1 MPGELLEG
9 EFYRMNK
16 EEKVP
21 SFQSPYEKF
30 IAFGPESL
38 SDAELLAIIIR
49 TGTKYE
55 NSTELGHKVLQLNK
69 GRSKGISGLYHV
81 ALNDLMSIKGIGQV
95 KAVKIKCVTEFS
107 KRIAK
112 EQMEPGVCFL
122 SPDSVAQYYMERLRH
137 LETEQVFMV
146 MTDNKN
152 YFINEVLI
160 SKGTVNSSMVST
172 REIFLQALRFQAV
185 HILLLHNHPSGDPEP
200 SKQDIAITKTIKEAS
215 ELLQIPLVD
224 HIIIGDNSY
233 RSFKEIGLL

>member
-1 MPGELLEG
+1 
-9 EFYRMNK
+9 MNK
-16 EEKVP
+16 EDKLQ

-49 TGTKYE
+49 TGTKHE
-55 NSTELGHKVLQLNK
+55 NSTELGHKVLQLYK

-81 ALNDLMSIKGIGQV
+81 ALSELMSVSGIGLV

-107 KRIAK
+107 RRIAK
-112 EQMEPGVCFL
+112 EQMEPGICF
-122 SPDSVAQYYMERLRH
+122 STPPAVAQYYMERLRH

-152 YFINEVLI
+152 YFISEILI
-160 SKGTVNSSMVST
+160 SQGTVNSSLLST
-172 REIFLQALRFQAV
+172 REIFLQALRYQAV

-200 SKQDIAITKTIKEAS
+200 SKQDIAITKIIQEAS